1 MSRRLPLFL
10 LLYADALSVSLIV
23 SLLGPLLLHPQT
35 ELFLVAEPYP
45 VRSAAYGILLGVYSL
60 LMVYAAPFL
69 GHLSDRVGR
78 RPVLLLGAAGVALGG
93 LGAGAAVSSG
103 LLLLLLASRILAGA
117 TAAGQATAQA
127 ALVEGSPPST
137 RGSAI
142 SMSLLA
148 SALGLGSGPAV
159 AGGLAG
165 GPGLATPL
173 YFSGLLGLAALLS
186 LALLYRDRRPSPG
199 RLDLGAL
206 RLGEGVACLVEA
218 FRHPRLKVLLALF
231 LALHLS
237 WGACFSF
244 ASLSLLQASGFGPE
258 QVGRLVSWLGAGL
271 GLGSGL
277 LWPLLARRLP
287 LGALASAGLTGAAL
301 ATGLSALAGGPLPW
315 EAAAFLTGL
324 ALNLALPSM
333 LTLLSE
339 LGPADRQG
347 WVFGL
352 AGSGAALGWGV
363 SAVLA
368 GGLPDL
374 GPVGP
379 LRAAAALLLAAGVA
393 LACFRVPAPP
403 PSPPRG

>member
-142 SMSLLA
+142 S
-148 SALGLGSGPAV
+148 
-159 AGGLAG
+159 
-165 GPGLATPL
+165 
-173 YFSGLLGLAALLS
+173 
-186 LALLYRDRRPSPG
+186 
-199 RLDLGAL
+199 
-206 RLGEGVACLVEA
+206 
-218 FRHPRLKVLLALF
+218 
-231 LALHLS
+231 
-237 WGACFSF
+237 
-244 ASLSLLQASGFGPE
+244 
-258 QVGRLVSWLGAGL
+258 
-271 GLGSGL
+271 
-277 LWPLLARRLP
+277 
-287 LGALASAGLTGAAL
+287 
-301 ATGLSALAGGPLPW
+301 
-315 EAAAFLTGL
+315 
-324 ALNLALPSM
+324 
-333 LTLLSE
+333 
-339 LGPADRQG
+339 
-347 WVFGL
+347 
-352 AGSGAALGWGV
+352 
-363 SAVLA
+363 
-368 GGLPDL
+368 
-374 GPVGP
+374 
-379 LRAAAALLLAAGVA
+379 
-393 LACFRVPAPP
+393 
-403 PSPPRG
+403 